1 MKKSKIVLIALLASM
16 VTLASCGKKGDS
28 NNSSN
33 DITEATSDDTSDTSG
48 VITTSEDPVDTLY
61 NITIVDNPYFD
72 ISVTN
77 LQELK
82 ATFDTPVLFDVI
94 SKNSEAIL
102 SEVKVAYL
110 KDGNE
115 EIVTTTHQGN
125 TYGFY
130 MPKGDVTISVTSY
143 IPEAPEYNVSAEP
156 NEYVS
161 IALDQTK
168 AKANDTVTFAVS
180 LLDAKREITSVK
192 AYAGTE
198 VITTTYANNKYS
210 FVMPSSDVTIKVETS
225 STAYHITTR
234 NASHVYFSVMGAK
247 DEYSGGEEIM
257 FVASANYGYILNE
270 VFVTDALGQNIPFT
284 KGETS
289 YTFIM
294 PKSDVVIAFDV
305 EATYQVTKV
314 ADSYSSITIN
324 DEKDFYKA
332 GTTITFTVDVT
343 NKDFELSSVMVT
355 SATREITYQENNG
368 VYSFVMPSGN
378 VAIST
383 ICHKKASG
391 GDVATDPFT
400 TRTSFAG
407 TWTYNDGYTLYYME
421 LTVTFNGDKTL
432 SWKLTYDYD
441 DDDDWWSIKPMMAVT
456 SNISEKASQN
466 NVPYTFDAAN
476 DQINANLHIK
486 TSDKA
491 MTIQLVRTAN
501 AVSSIYFT
509 SDMSGDFY
517 QCGNHSLSIK
527 K

>member
-28 NNSSN
+28 NNFSN

-48 VITTSEDPVDTLY
+48 VITSSEDPIDTLY

-82 ATFDTPVLFDVI
+82 ATFDTPVLFDVV

-102 SEVKVAYL
+102 SEVKVAYF
-110 KDGNE
+110 KDNNE
-115 EIVTTTHQGN
+115 ELITTTHQGN

-161 IALDQTK
+161 IVLDQTK
-168 AKANDTVTFAVS
+168 AKENDIVSFTVN
-180 LLDAKREITSVK
+180 LLDATREIKSVIVL
-192 AYAGTE
+192 AGSNQISTN
-198 VITTTYANNKYS
+198 YANDKHS
-210 FVMPSSDVTIKVETS
+210 FVMPSSDVTIRVETAS
-225 STAYHITTR
+225 NTFHITTR
-234 NASHVYFSVMGAK
+234 NASNVYFNIMGAK
-247 DEYSGGEEIM
+247 EEYKEGDEII
-257 FVASANYGYILNE
+257 FTASAKYGYYLNE
-270 VFVTDALGQNIPFT
+270 VFVTNSLGQNIEFT
-284 KGETS
+284 KGESS

-294 PKSDVVIAFDV
+294 PKSDAVIAFDV
-305 EATYQVTKV
+305 ESLYQTTKTS
-314 ADSYSSITIN
+314 DQYSSININ
-324 DEKDFYKA
+324 DEKDYYKA
-332 GTTITFTVDVT
+332 GSTISFTVEVT
-343 NKDFELSSVMVT
+343 DGDYELDSVIITGSS
-355 SATREITYQENNG
+355 REVPYQENNG
-368 VYSFVMPSGN
+368 VYSFIMPSGN
-378 VAIST
+378 VTIST

-407 TWTYNDGYTLYYME
+407 TWTYNDGRTLYYME

-441 DDDDWWSIKPMMAVT
+441 DEDYWSIKPMMAIN
-456 SNISEKASQN
+456 SNVSEKASQN
-466 NVPYTFDAAN
+466 NVSYTYDSIN
-476 DQINANLHIK
+476 DQINATIHVK